1 MKQKSSQNFSRYSKN
16 YHKLAK
22 IQHLVAKKLIEF
34 ANPFLQEKL
43 AKNSNNL
50 PNMIDLGSGTGFVK
64 QEFFNIFYNNII
76 ANFYEVDLSL
86 EMLKNNVN
94 YELSNNL
101 SIKINADIKKLPF
114 KNNSFDVIFSS
125 FALQWLEKYEVI
137 FGNFAKMLRNYKDFQ
152 ENGFLIIALPT
163 AGSLKELKLANI
175 ASDCNF
181 DFLIFPEKHNLLLN
195 LEKAGFKPLF
205 NYEQI
210 IDQNFSI
217 GTEALKSIKNIGANY
232 ANAGNI
238 INKNKLKKFNQFLYK
253 NFSYQEVGKLREIRV
268 SWHIN
273 YFIASKK
280 NSQHYKF

>member
-1 MKQKSSQNFSRYSKN
+1 MKQKPNQNFSRYSKN

-34 ANPFLQEKL
+34 ANPFLQEKF
-43 AKNSNNL
+43 AKNSSHL
-50 PNMIDLGSGTGFVK
+50 PNMIDLGCGTGFVK
-64 QEFFNIFYNNII
+64 QEFFNIFYNNIT

-94 YELSNNL
+94 DKLSNNL
-101 SIKINADIKKLPF
+101 FAKINADIKKLPF

-137 FGNFAKMLRNYKDFQ
+137 FDNFTKIIKNCNNLQ
-152 ENGFLIIALPT
+152 ENGFLIIALPIT
-163 AGSLKELKLANI
+163 GSLQELKLANI

-181 DFLIFPEKHNLLLN
+181 DFLNFPEKHNILLN

-205 NYEQI
+205 DYEQI
-210 IDQNFSI
+210 IDQNFSS
-217 GTEALKSIKNIGANY
+217 GTEALKSIKDIGANY

-238 INKNKLKKFNQFLYK
+238 INKNKLKKFNQFLYE
-253 NFSYQEVGKLREIRV
+253 NFSDIKLNTSFIKI
-268 SWHIN
+268 SWNVVYI
-273 YFIASKK
+273 I
-280 NSQHYKF
+280 SQIK